1 MKGLPYAVRVITVAP
16 IMALVMLLI
25 LYFRVPLFFGGLPIF
40 LLSVLFLVVLPL
52 LAYPLQPLIKPF
64 KHKGREGQRT
74 LALIFAVAGY
84 CLGCLF
90 AAVLGA
96 PQDVWFIFLSYMLSG
111 SLVALFNKV
120 FHFKASGHACG
131 VTGPFMLLVYFGQ
144 PIGYIGFAVLV
155 MVWLVSVT
163 MKRHTTAQ
171 IIVGALIPF
180 AALGILLLG
189 FSIFSS

>member
-1 MKGLPYAVRVITVAP
+1 MKKWAYAIRIITVAP
-16 IMALVMLLI
+16 LMALVMLLV
-25 LYFRVPLFFGGLPIF
+25 LVLRAPQTFGVPGMFW
-40 LLSVLFLVVLPL
+40 LSAFFLVVLPL
-52 LAYPLQPLIKPF
+52 LAYPLQPLIGPF

-84 CLGCLF
+84 FLGCVF

-96 PQDVWFIFLSYMLSG
+96 PRGVWFIFLSYMLSG

-120 FHFKASGHACG
+120 FHFRASGHACG

-144 PIGYIGFAVLV
+144 PAGYAGFAVLAV
-155 MVWLVSVT
+155 VWLASLA

-180 AALGILLLG
+180 AALVILLLA
-189 FSIFSS
+189 FWLFA